1 MIIGNIII
9 LTIPES
15 TTGTNIIVF
24 ICIIYLKI
32 QYDICKRYCYRL
44 YQNLSKHS
52 ITISKHSITIKGFG
66 HTLNGL
72 WGEDT
77 AGVEA
82 GNPAGSTQC
91 SQEDGS

>member
-52 ITISKHSITIKGFG
+52 IMIKGFG

>member
-15 TTGTNIIVF
+15 NTGTNIIVF

-44 YQNLSKHS
+44 YQNLSKL
-52 ITISKHSITIKGFG
+52 SITIKGFG

-72 WGEDT
+72 WGEGT